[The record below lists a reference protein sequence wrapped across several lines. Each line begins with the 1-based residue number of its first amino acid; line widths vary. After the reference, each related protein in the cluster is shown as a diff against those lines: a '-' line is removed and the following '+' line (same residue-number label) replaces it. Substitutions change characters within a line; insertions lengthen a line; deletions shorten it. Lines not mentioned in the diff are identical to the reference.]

1 MGVDLIELIPL
12 LSFSDITPPV
22 AALQVAQKMWSLV
35 PFLKIYRISRRDKI
49 TFQKRI
55 KKEGAKMQTIEEIA
69 KTLDIDPVELE
80 KESLR
85 CFLQKEIRNLEV
97 EIYRI
102 GNKHGV
108 KSVLELDE
116 KLKKGEIKE
125 EEMLDDFM
133 ELEFLETKREKLL
146 KALEKV
152 K

>member
-1 MGVDLIELIPL
+1 
-12 LSFSDITPPV
+12 
-22 AALQVAQKMWSLV
+22 
-35 PFLKIYRISRRDKI
+35 
-49 TFQKRI
+49 
-55 KKEGAKMQTIEEIA
+55 MQTIEEIA

-116 KLKKGEIKE
+116 KLKKGKIKE

>member
-1 MGVDLIELIPL
+1 
-12 LSFSDITPPV
+12 
-22 AALQVAQKMWSLV
+22 
-35 PFLKIYRISRRDKI
+35 
-49 TFQKRI
+49 
-55 KKEGAKMQTIEEIA
+55 MQTIEEIA

-97 EIYRI
+97 EIYRV